1 MTEAQP
7 ACDPTSAWAQIVAQH
22 AARAGLAE
30 EALPTNK
37 AALFDALAA
46 ADITC
51 VVVTFDGAGDSGQI
65 ESVEARRGEQTTE
78 LPSTVVEIATP
89 VWDGSGL
96 DRRTLPLQ
104 DAIEELAYTLLEETH
119 DGWEINEGA
128 WGEFTFDVAAQTI
141 TLDYNER
148 RLESDFSQHEF

>member
-7 ACDPTSAWAQIVAQH
+7 AYDPAAVWAQIVAEQS
-22 AARAGLAE
+22 ARSRLAE
-30 EALPTNK
+30 TALPANK
-37 AALFDALAA
+37 AAVFNALTA

-51 VVVTFDGAGDSGQI
+51 VVVTFDGVGDSGQI
-65 ESVEARRGEQTTE
+65 DRAEGRRGDQVTDLPLTE
-78 LPSTVVEIATP
+78 VEIATP

-96 DRRTLPLQ
+96 DRRTLPLPQ
-104 DAIEELAYTLLEETH
+104 AIEEFAYALLEHSH

-141 TLDYNER
+141 ALDYNER
-148 RLESDFSQHEF
+148 VETSHYTGHTW